1 MNNFSKVIVSWNRSE
16 IISGYNGD
24 YLVKDGVMII
34 ESWIAE
40 ILVKHGYALPLEH
53 GQALLFSYSPKEGY
67 SLTRK
72 LRSDSYEGNKKRAK
86 KGIASHCERI
96 QKIIGGLK

>member
-1 MNNFSKVIVSWNRSE
+1 MNNFTRVIVAWNRSE

-24 YLVKDGVMII
+24 YLVKDGPLLT
-34 ESWIAE
+34 ESWIAD

-53 GQALLFSYSPKEGY
+53 NQALLFSHSPKEGY

-72 LRSDSYEGNKKRAK
+72 LRSDSYEGNKKRV
-86 KGIASHCERI
+86 
-96 QKIIGGLK
+96 

>member
-1 MNNFSKVIVSWNRSE
+1 MNFTRVIVSWTRSE

-24 YLVKDGVMII
+24 YLVKDGSIII

-40 ILVKHGYALPLEH
+40 ILVRHGYALPLEH
-53 GQALLFSYSPKEGY
+53 NHALLFSPSPKEGY

-72 LRSDSYEGNKKRAK
+72 LRSDSYEGNKKRV
-86 KGIASHCERI
+86 
-96 QKIIGGLK
+96 